1 VGGSNFT
8 LIVAA
13 WPGVNEIGKVAGAKV
28 KPVPVTV
35 APLTVKVAVP
45 VDVSVTVRV
54 VTTLTGTS
62 PKATLDPLTPRVG
75 SAAFNCRL
83 KLSVTGPAV
92 AVTTAVCAVE
102 TADTFSVNC
111 TLEVFACTI
120 AAVVVTTAAL
130 LLEMATLKP
139 AAGAGPLKVS
149 VHWSV
154 PAPLIDALA
163 QVKPVSTGSPVP
175 LSGIFAVPLVDEVLE
190 TVN

>member
-1 VGGSNFT
+1 
-8 LIVAA
+8 L
-13 WPGVNEIGKVAGAKV
+13 KV
-28 KPVPVTV
+28 
-35 APLTVKVAVP
+35 
-45 VDVSVTVRV
+45 
-54 VTTLTGTS
+54 
-62 PKATLDPLTPRVG
+62 
-75 SAAFNCRL
+75 
-83 KLSVTGPAV
+83 SVTGPAV

-130 LLEMATLKP
+130 LLDMATLKP
-139 AAGAGPLKVS
+139 AAGAGPLKVN

-175 LSGIFAVPLVDEVLE
+175 LSGIVAVPLVEELLS